1 MQIAKVVDA
10 KGREIFAEV
19 KKVASVLFDPRPG
32 WVLLSAPLD
41 VLPRKRD
48 AFWMHPD
55 DVRFVWVRT
64 INLAPMVELA
74 DEIAFR

>member
-19 KKVASVLFDPRPG
+19 KKVTSVLFDPRPG

-48 AFWMHPD
+48 VFWMHPD
-55 DVRFVWVRT
+55 DVRFAWVRPF
-64 INLAPMVELA
+64 NLAPMVESA
-74 DEIAFR
+74 DTLR